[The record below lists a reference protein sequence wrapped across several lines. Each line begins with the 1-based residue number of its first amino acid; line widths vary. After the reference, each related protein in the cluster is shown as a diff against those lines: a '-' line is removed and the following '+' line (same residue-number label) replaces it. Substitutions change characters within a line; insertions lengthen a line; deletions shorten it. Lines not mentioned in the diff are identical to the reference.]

1 MSDPTP
7 LSASKP
13 VRSDDRHFARNVDW
27 NLFSLFVEIVRS
39 GGISAAARQ
48 LNRQQ
53 PTVSAGLKRLE
64 DHLGVDLFRR
74 TSQGVELTSAGRALL
89 PLCEAMLEAARAAP
103 HEVAKA
109 ANLLE
114 GVINIRTISSVV
126 SPQFDDALI
135 AFNKAHPGVEIHLE
149 VTPWRNVVR
158 ALRQGEAE
166 VGIACDSAPGEGL
179 CYEPLM
185 REVQQLY
192 CGARHPFFGR
202 TFALPSELC
211 GEAFILTG
219 QDEPEELER
228 FRRRFGLGQNRGDGA
243 GPRGGGFA
251 ENLHEVIRLI
261 ELGVGI
267 GFLPT
272 CVGEPL
278 QQSGRLWPLLA
289 ADNLPS
295 YHVYLVTREQAA
307 RDTPTEIFLREIL
320 SRLRSKPP
328 EL

>member
-1 MSDPTP
+1 MPDLQIIPQ
-7 LSASKP
+7 
-13 VRSDDRHFARNVDW
+13 DERHFARNVDW
-27 NLFSLFVEIVRS
+27 NLFHLFVEIVQC
-39 GGISAAARQ
+39 GGISAAARH

-64 DHLGVDLFRR
+64 EHLGVELFHR
-74 TSQGVELTSAGRALL
+74 TSQGVELTPAGRALL
-89 PLCEAMLEAARAAP
+89 PLCQTMVEAARAAP

-126 SPQFDDALI
+126 SPQFDEALV
-135 AFNKAHPGVEIHLE
+135 AFHRAHPGVEIHLE
-149 VTPWRNVVR
+149 VTPWRHVVKS
-158 ALRQGEAE
+158 LRLGEAE
-166 VGIACDSAPGEGL
+166 VGIACDSAPSEGL

-192 CGARHPFFGR
+192 CGRGHSLFGR
-202 TFALPSELC
+202 AIGLPSDLC
-211 GEAFILTG
+211 DEPFILTG

-228 FRRRFGLGQNRGDGA
+228 FRRRFCLGER
-243 GPRGGGFA
+243 PGGFA
-251 ENLHEVIRLI
+251 ENLHEVKRLI

-272 CVGEPL
+272 CVAEPMVANAK
-278 QQSGRLWPLLA
+278 LWPLLPEEL
-289 ADNLPS
+289 LPS
-295 YHVYLVTREQAA
+295 YHVYLVTKSAA
-307 RDTPTEIFLREIL
+307 MRSTPTEIFIAEVMA
-320 SRLRSKPP
+320 RLRQRPP